1 MAYQSYNVPISVK
14 GIVFEND
21 RIWLR
26 FNQRNEWEL
35 PGGKMD
41 PGEQPEETCAREIKE
56 ELGLRVAVHE
66 IIQAYLY
73 TIKVSED
80 ENKGVL
86 VVSYLCDILE
96 RVGEFETLGEAGA
109 AQFKNFGIDEIGS
122 LNMPNFYK
130 EAIHKA
136 WDVRNG

>member
-1 MAYQSYNVPISVK
+1 MAYRSYNVPVSIK

-21 RIWLR
+21 KVWLR

-41 PGEQPEETCAREIKE
+41 LGEQPEETCTREIEE
-56 ELGLRVAVHE
+56 ELGYRIKVKN

-73 TIKVSED
+73 TIKISED

-86 VVSYLCDILE
+86 VVSYLCEIIE
-96 RVGEFETLGEAGA
+96 RVSGFEEEWEEGK
-109 AQFKNFGIDEIGS
+109 AQFKQFGIDEIDA
-122 LNMPNFYK
+122 LNMPEFYK
-130 EAIHKA
+130 LAIHEA
-136 WDVRNG
+136 WQLRNN